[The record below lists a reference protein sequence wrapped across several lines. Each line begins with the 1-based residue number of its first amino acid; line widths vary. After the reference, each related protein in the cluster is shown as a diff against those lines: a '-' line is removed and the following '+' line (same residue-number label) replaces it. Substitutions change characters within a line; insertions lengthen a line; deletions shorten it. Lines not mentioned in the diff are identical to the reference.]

1 MKKRLLS
8 ILTTLALCLTL
19 LPTAVWAASTPET
32 LTFDISEGPVTI
44 TDGTTPGKIR
54 VAYGANQSTG
64 DIDPSNMITVTGRT
78 VNENRGLVIKTTT
91 PVTVKTDNL
100 HIDNSGVEFAY
111 AMALAFMHSMDRHRT
126 VAVRVRNRRFFFICV
141 PPSCHVYLGPVR
153 AAGQSPVRPALRC
166 SG

>member
-91 PVTVKTDNL
+91 PVTVKTDDL

-111 AMALAFMHSMDRHRT
+111 AMSLDYIGASATMILSGAFKSFNMQL
-126 VAVRVRNRRFFFICV
+126 
-141 PPSCHVYLGPVR
+141 CHTCEVKFLVVDF
-153 AAGQSPVRPALRC
+153 SVFDHTF
-166 SG
+166 